1 MSKIFTL
8 VTVRVECEGGTGHGL
23 LRGLAGS
30 SLYSL
35 HSVSP
40 SEGTTWMRFISGK
53 GSIYSRLFLNGLI
66 YLEWEESFDS
76 TKLMKEK
83 IGLSIP
89 NPNR

>member
-1 MSKIFTL
+1 M
-8 VTVRVECEGGTGHGL
+8 TVRVECEGGTGHGL
-23 LRGLAGS
+23 VRGLAGS

-53 GSIYSRLFLNGLI
+53 GSIYFSSLPQWTRMGRSPSSF
-66 YLEWEESFDS
+66 ESI
-76 TKLMKEK
+76 KLMKEK